1 MSEVQR
7 ERIKTRIIEAV
18 SMMIISGEIKDP
30 RLNTLCSI
38 TDCTLSPDY
47 AYATLYVSSPF
58 SDGSVEKSVKALNS
72 ASSFI
77 QGRLGKI
84 LKTRNTPVLT
94 FKLDSAFREGEKLNE
109 LISSLVKDENDGQS

>member
-1 MSEVQR
+1 MSEHQK
-7 ERIKTRIIEAV
+7 ERIKARLIESV
-18 SMMIISGEIKDP
+18 SMMIVGGEIKDP

-38 TDCTLSPDY
+38 TDADLSPDY

-58 SDGSVEKSVKALNS
+58 SDGSLDKSVKALNS

-77 QGRLGKI
+77 QSRLGKV

-94 FKLDSAFREGEKLNE
+94 FKKDVSFREGERLSS
-109 LISSLVKDENDGQS
+109 LISSLVKDDDVSES